1 MNIKVLQDYIRLE
14 YDELETKYSESEL
27 DEILDEIDSLV
38 FSDSHVISEHVEQF
52 SDDTVNPEEL
62 ANDISQMLDSKGFT
76 PSYNKRYI
84 ESAKKTKKDDIYI
97 NLVRQTLIGDSQKNI
112 APRVK
117 LQNKNINLRQL
128 EESLSQ
134 REITLSSF
142 TDAEKQS
149 ISEQIKVFIK
159 NLPKYEKGLTSI
171 LNAISE
177 YTPTKYSK
185 LSKPLTSISRIDPS
199 KKEEREELYEYYENL
214 YPKYGEMKKIIR
226 TLLDSWDRIDDDL
239 LDNLTP
245 QSQPNP
251 SLEFVEELDDE
262 LKDLFDIYKKMDE
275 DKNYI
280 IKTDR
285 IKYQTDNVSAT
296 SASREANNLLIEEI
310 SKILDKTQTKRIQ
323 TIYDKEFNYKSPE
336 SRQEM
341 LDEGMEVEE
350 EEDPDD
356 VVDMDA
362 ITLIDKVD
370 PMFMIAAESGIIT
383 KKYSISSW
391 EYIKDEL
398 ESVLESAGE
407 GASLKSVYQSV
418 LDSHEEYK
426 DQAFDEMDERSDFYL
441 PLSSDAS
448 NILLD
453 AGIDL
458 DYDSIRELHESII
471 SVISRLLEVPTVP
484 SSLPSFTT
492 PDDFAPGATEEKG
505 KRIIPKGEKEKA
517 KRDEMYRQFNIFSGR
532 EMGRIG
538 DRREKAEFGKFAD
551 DIMKLIEIADEYYGN
566 PIRDLMIPYKRVPN
580 FLDKNVLGPI
590 INHGPESLGKLSFA
604 MYRDWSV
611 SMVTPAQ
618 INSLTSYLEY
628 TQMTKRD
635 SDILERR
642 ANKVLKVLQDIAPS
656 NEENDLRWF
665 ANQFRGL
672 AERDSSF
679 DISDIELL
687 GRPIKNIPYD
697 KKKNKTSYY
706 QILWLLY
713 EFREEFKTNRYSK
726 EAMKNFQRAYE
737 NQRDKKLASEHE
749 MILTA
754 HDEIRKMLGKPI
766 YYNNC
771 ELDRFENMSDTIDLI
786 KSKYKIDLTSNDIV
800 KMVEEIDSFE
810 SLAKRLGTNSEVI
823 YHVKSL
829 YR

>member
-14 YDELETKYSESEL
+14 YDELETKYSESLL

-52 SDDTVNPEEL
+52 NDDTVNPEEL

-76 PSYNKRYI
+76 SAYNKRYVDA
-84 ESAKKTKKDDIYI
+84 AKKTKKDDIYI
-97 NLVRQTLIGDSQKNI
+97 NLIRQVLIGDSQKNI

-128 EESLSQ
+128 EESLSET
-134 REITLSSF
+134 EITLSSF
-142 TDAEKQS
+142 TDLEKES

-171 LNAISE
+171 LGAIST
-177 YTPTKYSK
+177 YTPTKYSR

-199 KKEEREELYEYYENL
+199 KKEEREELYEYYEKL
-214 YPKYGEMKKIIR
+214 YPKYNEMKKIIKN
-226 TLLDSWDRIDDDL
+226 LLDSWDRIDDDL

-245 QSQPNP
+245 NSQPNP
-251 SLEFVEELDDE
+251 SLEFVGELDEE
-262 LKDLFDIYKKMDE
+262 LKDLFDIYKKMD
-275 DKNYI
+275 DNNNYI

-285 IKYQTDNVSAT
+285 LKYQTDNVSAT
-296 SASREANNLLIEEI
+296 AAYKEANNLLLQEI
-310 SKILDKTQTKRIQ
+310 SKILDKTQTKKIQ
-323 TIYDKEFNYKSPE
+323 TLYDKEFNYESPE

-341 LDEGMEVEE
+341 LDEGMDLEE
-350 EEDPDD
+350 EEDPDN

-383 KKYSISSW
+383 KRYSISSW

-398 ESVLESAGE
+398 QSILDSANE
-407 GASLKSVYQSV
+407 GTSLKSVYQSV
-418 LDSHEEYK
+418 LDSHEDYK
-426 DQAFDEMDERSDFYL
+426 DQAFDEMDERNDFYV
-441 PLSSDAS
+441 PLSADAS
-448 NILLD
+448 NILLS
-453 AGIDL
+453 AGVDL
-458 DYDSIRELHESII
+458 DYDEIKELHEKLI
-471 SVISRLLEVPTVP
+471 SVIARLLEVPTVP
-484 SSLPSFTT
+484 SSLPSLTT

-505 KRIIPKGEKEKA
+505 KRIIPRGEKEKA
-517 KRDEMYRQFNIFSGR
+517 KRDEMYRQFNLFAGR
-532 EMGRIG
+532 ETGRIG
-538 DRREKAEFGKFAD
+538 DKRDKAEFGKFAE

-566 PIRDLMIPYKRVPN
+566 PIRELMIPYKKVPI
-580 FLDKNVLGPI
+580 FLDKNFLGPI

-604 MYRDWSV
+604 IYRDWSV
-611 SMVTPAQ
+611 GMITPAQ

-672 AERDSSF
+672 AEKDTSF

-697 KKKNKTSYY
+697 RKKNKTSYY
-706 QILWLLY
+706 QVLWLLY
-713 EFREEFKTNRYSK
+713 EFKEEFKTNRYSR
-726 EAMKNFQRAYE
+726 EAMKNFQKAYE
-737 NQRDKKLASEHE
+737 NQRDKKLASQHE

-771 ELDRFENMSDTIDLI
+771 ELDRFENMSDTIDLM
-786 KSKYKIDLTSNDIV
+786 KNKYNIDLNSNDII